1 MADRILITTDDLEH
15 AVRVNAQLEAAGF
28 ETSMVSSFDDVR
40 EAVRRRVPAPDC
52 IVLTGGLHEDA
63 ASQLLS
69 AARDRSISTLGLV
82 EATEPDAKGL
92 ARRLGLTAWL
102 GKPPGPAGMG
112 APLRRPIEGHRL
124 PDGPGLIRGS
134 LPLP

>member
-52 IVLTGGLHEDA
+52 IVLSGGLHEDA

-69 AARDRSISTLGLV
+69 AARDNALMLWNMSAGPPVQTFRRRSGSVTTLGV
-82 EATEPDAKGL
+82 SPV
-92 ARRLGLTAWL
+92 
-102 GKPPGPAGMG
+102 
-112 APLRRPIEGHRL
+112 
-124 PDGPGLIRGS
+124 
-134 LPLP
+134 